1 MLVCMSM
8 LIQMSVFIILPARP
22 LFYLSFM
29 SPSIS
34 LDIPPFHNM
43 FAPCLL
49 ILSIIVYFYANNSCY
64 KIFIIPPLTMLLYA
78 LLFSYNLPGDF
89 SPPGDAVAA
98 FSAMGDLVGAI
109 CFHRTAMTCAV
120 GSTECGGV
128 VGASSSAQFLCRSPN
143 GSWYHGN
150 IHCIRTK

>member
-1 MLVCMSM
+1 MSM
-8 LIQMSVFIILPARP
+8 FIQMSVFIILPARP

-49 ILSIIVYFYANNSCY
+49 ILSITVYFYTYNSCY
-64 KIFIIPPLTMLLYA
+64 KIFILPLTMLLYA
-78 LLFSYNLPGDF
+78 LLFSYLPGDF

-143 GSWYHGN
+143 GS
-150 IHCIRTK
+150 

>member
-1 MLVCMSM
+1 MALC
-8 LIQMSVFIILPARP
+8 IIAQLCVRHVGMHEHAYTNVRLHYSSCASFVLP
-22 LFYLSFM
+22 FFHVSFNFF
-29 SPSIS
+29 S
-34 LDIPPFHNM
+34 IPPFHNM

-143 GSWYHGN
+143 GS
-150 IHCIRTK
+150 

>member
-128 VGASSSAQFLCRSPN
+128 VGASSSA
-143 GSWYHGN
+143 
-150 IHCIRTK
+150 

>member
-1 MLVCMSM
+1 MSM

-143 GSWYHGN
+143 GS
-150 IHCIRTK
+150 